1 MLKDE
6 LNRKRLR
13 PNVPVILLTGSSAP
27 PEGAQTADAF
37 LCKGE
42 GPEVLLNRVAA
53 LLASATEERT
63 HAEIQTAQLTALS
76 RERLA
81 SIVES
86 VMEAVITVDHMQ
98 RILLFN
104 NAAETIFRCPREQ
117 ALGRTLDAFIPERF
131 RASHR
136 EHIQSFGR
144 TGVTPRSMS
153 SAAVLAGLRADGE
166 EFPIEAT
173 ISQVGRG
180 EEKFFT
186 VVLRDI
192 TARASAKPWN
202 AHQCLIS
209 NRRFKRLRR
218 GESPDAGGQ
227 SIGRAG

>member
-1 MLKDE
+1 
-6 LNRKRLR
+6 
-13 PNVPVILLTGSSAP
+13 
-27 PEGAQTADAF
+27 
-37 LCKGE
+37 
-42 GPEVLLNRVAA
+42 
-53 LLASATEERT
+53 
-63 HAEIQTAQLTALS
+63 
-76 RERLA
+76 
-81 SIVES
+81 
-86 VMEAVITVDHMQ
+86 MQ
-98 RILLFN
+98 RIVLFN
-104 NAAETIFRCPREQ
+104 KAAETIFRCPREQ

-202 AHQCLIS
+202 AHQCLNI
-209 NRRFKRLRR
+209 
-218 GESPDAGGQ
+218 Q
-227 SIGRAG
+227 